1 MKKCSVH
8 ESSAK
13 PLGLARNNPTSTVR
27 GKFALAVLVSL
38 LVGLFTAGC
47 GSGGSDNAQVPLPP
61 IEGPISVS
69 EEIPDQEILSEGPR
83 GESAV
88 PARKVELSEDEIRE
102 LREGNYTAAIVMHYI
117 GNDWSQAQVDGL
129 RATLKKLGVEVLT
142 VTDAQLQPEAQVGDI
157 EAASAQTPDVIISIP
172 TDPVSTAGAYQQAAD
187 NGIKLVFMDNV
198 PTGLEAGED
207 YASVISSDNYGNGV
221 EAAHIMGR
229 KLDGEGRV
237 GVLYHDADFFVTQ
250 QRTRGFE
257 ETIKDEYPGIEIVE
271 RGGFVQPSDADRVA
285 SSMLQRNP
293 DLDGM
298 FAAWAIPAEN
308 ALAAVRSAGRA
319 QGSDQL
325 VMTTVDLEYT
335 AALNM
340 VQDGPIEGLGAQLP
354 YAQGV
359 AESIVAGKAL
369 LEKET
374 PPYIAVPA
382 VGVTRDNVLE
392 AWRLAYREDPPERL
406 RDAVE
411 NQ

>member
-1 MKKCSVH
+1 MSLV
-8 ESSAK
+8 
-13 PLGLARNNPTSTVR
+13 
-27 GKFALAVLVSL
+27 VSL
-38 LVGLFTAGC
+38 ILASC
-47 GSGGSDNAQVPLPP
+47 GSGGGSESAQENLPP
-61 IEGPISVS
+61 IEGPIVVS
-69 EEIPDQEILSEGPR
+69 QDIPNKEILSKGPR

-88 PARKVELSEDEIRE
+88 PAQKLELTEEEIRE

-117 GNDWSQAQVDGL
+117 GNDWSKAQVDGL
-129 RATLKKLGVEVLT
+129 RTTFKKLGIEVVT

-157 EAASAQTPDVIISIP
+157 EASMAQTPDVIVSIP

-187 NGIKLVFMDNV
+187 EGIKLVFMDNV

-207 YASVISSDNYGNGV
+207 YASVVSSDNYGNGV
-221 EAAHIMGR
+221 EAAQIMGR
-229 KLDGEGRV
+229 QLNGEGRV

-257 ETIKDEYPGIEIVE
+257 ETIKEEYPGIEIVE
-271 RGGFVQPSDADRVA
+271 RGGFIQPSEADGVA

-335 AALNM
+335 AALNI
-340 VQDGPIEGLGAQLP
+340 VQDGPVKGLGAQLP

-359 AESIVAGKAL
+359 AETIVAGKAL
-369 LEKET
+369 LGKRNATLHCCACCGSNRRQRARSVAASLSREST
-374 PPYIAVPA
+374 
-382 VGVTRDNVLE
+382 GE
-392 AWRLAYREDPPERL
+392 ASGCG
-406 RDAVE
+406 
-411 NQ
+411 QG